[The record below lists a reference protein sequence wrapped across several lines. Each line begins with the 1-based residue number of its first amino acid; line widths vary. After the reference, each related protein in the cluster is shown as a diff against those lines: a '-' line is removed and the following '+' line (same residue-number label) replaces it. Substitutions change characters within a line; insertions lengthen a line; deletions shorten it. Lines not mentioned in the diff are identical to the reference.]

1 MKTKTELIIVE
12 AVLLAIAIFLF
23 YIAYTLPG
31 IINKIGFTV
40 IGLWILYTIV
50 ISYIRKYV
58 KDRVKRCTTMK
69 G

>member
-31 IINKIGFTV
+31 IINKIGFAV

-50 ISYIRKYV
+50 ISYIRKYI
-58 KDRVKRCTTMK
+58 KDRVKQCTTI
-69 G
+69 